1 MKSFSLIGFLA
12 VLLFSGCSNE
22 FNSANDNR
30 LRNKSFVHLFFE
42 TEEDCLAAQP
52 EPDFFI
58 NCHQQIDFMEN
69 NEVNLMLSDIIW
81 QGTYQ
86 VDKNVVW
93 LHFEDNYEV
102 PEGFLAFEIIKGN
115 SLRRLD
121 NNTMWKKLEGT
132 SIWE

>member
-12 VLLFSGCSNE
+12 VLLFSGCSHE
-22 FNSANDNR
+22 FNSENDNR
-30 LRNKSFVHLFFE
+30 LRDKSFVHLFFE
-42 TEEDCLAAQP
+42 TEEECLAAQP

-58 NCHQQIDFMEN
+58 NCHQQIDFMKN